1 MAFIHK
7 NLASGKWQKL
17 SLAEQMGNIGSE
29 VSRALHWRQAGDRKG
44 AQKSAWRALELIDL
58 TLADKRWQGRTFEL
72 GRLREVFCDM
82 FFGKKSYYNVSPQ
95 SLQNYFLPFAFLAQK
110 QSIKVQPQ

>member
-7 NLASGKWQKL
+7 NLAAGGWQRL

-29 VSRALHWRQAGDRKG
+29 VNRALYWQKTGNKED

-58 TLADKRWQGRTFEL
+58 TLADKRWQGRIFEL
-72 GRLREVFCDM
+72 GRLREIFCDM
-82 FFGKKSYYNVSPQ
+82 FFGEKPYYNVSPE
-95 SLQNYFLPFAFLAQK
+95 SLQNYFLSFAMLARK
-110 QSIKVQPQ
+110 